1 MMSGLCPEL
10 PGGLACHLLRR
21 PEEERNFQLLALTVA
36 IIVAGWDDSGQQ
48 LRQIQNLF
56 GDSSSD

>member
-1 MMSGLCPEL
+1 MGHD
-10 PGGLACHLLRR
+10 GNRR
-21 PEEERNFQLLALTVA
+21 PEEDRNFQLLALTVA